1 MFKYS
6 KFSSFCTKYTYC
18 QIFLRF
24 LTNYYV
30 FPTNAGGRSSV
41 GFVCECRAPDTNL
54 YATRHSLERG
64 VFRLGRIFRPNFCV
78 RIEGF
83 PLTRIGTA
91 ERGELGLQKGANWDC
106 RKGRFG
112 YSCLWPGIPFN
123 IQHSKRKT
131 LVQNSEFTVH
141 FDTVFCD
148 STVLPLTGLAQG
160 Y

>member
-1 MFKYS
+1 MFNYS
-6 KFSSFCTKYTYC
+6 KFSSFCTQYTNF

-24 LTNYYV
+24 LTDFYM

-78 RIEGF
+78 HIEGF

-91 ERGELGLQKGANWDC
+91 ERGELGLQKGAIW
-106 RKGRFG
+106 
-112 YSCLWPGIPFN
+112 I
-123 IQHSKRKT
+123 
-131 LVQNSEFTVH
+131 
-141 FDTVFCD
+141 
-148 STVLPLTGLAQG
+148 
-160 Y
+160 